1 MNLST
6 IQKRL
11 FAWGMGQAN
20 DADAN
25 RIKLIDC
32 PEYSSLGELKQGLL
46 GNLQHKGTDS
56 DIRAIKLNFYLSWL
70 ESVLASASSVLHSK
84 SLNESYFLDRDKASQ
99 L

>member
-11 FAWGMGQAN
+11 FAWGMGMAN

-32 PEYSSLGELKQGLL
+32 PEYKSLGELKQALL
-46 GNLQHKGTDS
+46 GNLQHQVLEIGPGAGASLAYYPK
-56 DIRAIKLNFYLSWL
+56 DIHENMAARKPLQSVHEL
-70 ESVLASASSVLHSK
+70 ENHK
-84 SLNESYFLDRDKASQ
+84 C
-99 L
+99 